1 MIKTVFLHRATIISA
16 TLGIIVSLSDLV
28 RQLWAWRSKQI
39 CYYLIRFLSDWQ
51 KHCCFCCFLS
61 SSEMILVKFH
71 APKIPCCCL
80 LMANSFHNF
89 FCLFVLSPFL
99 VLLKMHIIV
108 ILCVIL
114 HLQGHC
120 KNSNE
125 EKNEWWYEINR
136 NEMRKLISFF
146 LPWGKIVIYS
156 LQYVRSF
163 YKISPVFLKDSLTSN
178 F

>member
-1 MIKTVFLHRATIISA
+1 MLPKFPAAACWWQIPFIIFFLF
-16 TLGIIVSLSDLV
+16 V
-28 RQLWAWRSKQI
+28 
-39 CYYLIRFLSDWQ
+39 
-51 KHCCFCCFLS
+51 
-61 SSEMILVKFH
+61 
-71 APKIPCCCL
+71 
-80 LMANSFHNF
+80 
-89 FCLFVLSPFL
+89 FVLSPFL

-178 F
+178 FENKDLPHADFTHRLHQLVHLSHLPPLYQPWCSCLSASCQMPHAYTVHTHTHRQREETSPN